1 MKQFIPVIEL
11 DDFCMEGRTNVKNK
25 RTGLLYAILLLII
38 VAAFIPLPFY
48 ITRPGEAHTL
58 NPIVDVD
65 EGDDNDTSTLMLTTI
80 QMGPANIYSYAWA
93 FLRDYEEIL
102 PKETVR
108 YSHESENEFNVRQVH
123 LMDTSQQ
130 NAVAVAFKEAGK
142 PHSWIYKGIYVL
154 SVFPDMP
161 AEGVLE
167 AGDRITSIDGR
178 SVTSSKQMTDYVQ
191 AKKPGSR
198 ITVAFIRDKKKYEK
212 TVQLRAFAELGGKSG
227 LGISLAD
234 DRALKSDP
242 KVTLKADDIGG
253 PSAGLMFSLE
263 IYDQLVEEDL
273 AAGLKV
279 AGTGTIAPDGTVG
292 RIGGIAQKV
301 VAADQAGAQFFF
313 APDDK
318 LPAGRTDVKTN
329 YEEAKKAAEDIG
341 TSMVIVPV
349 QTFSDAVD
357 YLRNLSVSK

>member
-1 MKQFIPVIEL
+1 
-11 DDFCMEGRTNVKNK
+11 MEGRANVKNK
-25 RTGLLYAILLLII
+25 KTGLLYVILLLII
-38 VAAFIPLPFY
+38 AAAFIPLPFY
-48 ITRPGEAHTL
+48 ITRPGEAHAL
-58 NPIVDVD
+58 NPIVHVNG
-65 EGDDNDTSTLMLTTI
+65 GDKNDTSTLMLTTI

-93 FLRDYEEIL
+93 SLRDYEEIL
-102 PKETVR
+102 PKEDVR
-108 YSHESENEFNVRQVH
+108 YEHESEDEFSVRQFH

-130 NAVAVAFKEAGK
+130 NAIAVAFKEADK
-142 PHSWIYKGIYVL
+142 PYSWVYNGIYVL

-198 ITVAFIRDKKKYEK
+198 ITVTFTRDKKNYKK
-212 TVQLRAFAELGGKSG
+212 TIQLRAFAELGGKSG

-234 DRALKSDP
+234 DRTLKSDP
-242 KVTLKADDIGG
+242 KVTLKADEIGG

-263 IYDQLVEEDL
+263 IYDQLMEEDL

-279 AGTGTIAPDGTVG
+279 AGTGTIASDGTVG

-301 VAADQAGAQFFF
+301 VAADRAGAQFFF

-329 YEEAKKAAEDIG
+329 YEEAQKAAEEID
-341 TSMVIVPV
+341 TDMVIVPV

-357 YLRNLSVSK
+357 YLQNYSASK